1 MVLCILVLSSEYVRI
16 ACSGF
21 VIIIIM
27 MTLFQRDGFFNSQA
41 CGVVSLKVVNQFNAS

>member
-1 MVLCILVLSSEYVRI
+1 MVLCILVLSSECARI

-27 MTLFQRDGFFNSQA
+27 TLFQRDGFFKSQA